1 MARQT
6 DLLMEAKDYMADL
19 MEAADTENQTLDH
32 VNMESLESLQ
42 KILAKIAGK
51 DNVKDEL

>member
-6 DLLMEAKDYMADL
+6 DLLLEAKDYMADL